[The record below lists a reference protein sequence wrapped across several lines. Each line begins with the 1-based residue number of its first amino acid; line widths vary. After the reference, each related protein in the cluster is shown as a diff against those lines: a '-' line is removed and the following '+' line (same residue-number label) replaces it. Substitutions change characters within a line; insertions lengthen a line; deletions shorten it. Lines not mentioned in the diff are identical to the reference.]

1 MISFYL
7 PNGPRL
13 ILTNKKFEI
22 IKTFILLFEAPRDPQ
37 PILCFNIIPRSKRYR
52 LFPILSGLIE
62 PSFRNF
68 RIALLN
74 GLFSPVGIGGS
85 IPFLRTVLE
94 SFLPHTAPQSILLV
108 SFFLPIILN
117 QTEKRNEISYRSIPL
132 FGVTKRG

>member
-22 IKTFILLFEAPRDPQ
+22 IKTFIFLFETPRDPQ
-37 PILCFNIIPRSKRYR
+37 PILCFNIILGSKRYR

-62 PSFRNF
+62 PSLRNF
-68 RIALLN
+68 RISLLN

-94 SFLPHTAPQSILLV
+94 SFLPHTAPQPILLV
-108 SFFLPIILN
+108 SFFYLSN
-117 QTEKRNEISYRSIPL
+117 RREKRNEISYGSIPL